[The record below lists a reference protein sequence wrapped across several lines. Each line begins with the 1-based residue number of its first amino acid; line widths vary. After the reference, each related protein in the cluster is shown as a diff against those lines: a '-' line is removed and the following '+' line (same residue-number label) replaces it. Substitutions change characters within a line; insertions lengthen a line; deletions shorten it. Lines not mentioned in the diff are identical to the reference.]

1 MNEWAIDAIDD
12 IAKDDPLRLLDL
24 ENDTQVLL
32 SKIPGAKSETERARS
47 NFNKLIYKE
56 PKPLDEHILEA
67 AGRAIPN
74 VAAVGASPLL
84 KIGKSI
90 IVKAGKDFVKKAATK
105 NIKRNAIEKAQKKLD
120 KTLIKAITNRFNPN
134 SMTHYKIAKASNKL
148 TGDAKEALQSF
159 DTSVDRVIRERLEKM
174 PGDLTLRYQVMLQE
188 APRIAKSTN
197 IDEGTIVRAIKNEA
211 NDLYRKPLLEK
222 LNFKAKIGNDAAANP
237 DLYKGLSDEKKVAL
251 YKSRKAEN
259 SSINKSAV
267 YDNTGITRAVQAADV
282 NIPTDVIKD
291 ASIREIVAHAPRAI
305 DMLKDSVEKPVIE
318 NKEFKQFLFDKP
330 PETSPIKDVLED
342 ILGVDY
348 YNPNRW
354 RQEDVEWLLNEAQ
367 KEGLLSDDSWKQWS
381 PRQKVYKMREIVE
394 SPMAI
399 TFMKGIRE

>member
-1 MNEWAIDAIDD
+1 MNEWAIDTIDD

-84 KIGKSI
+84 KIGKST

-120 KTLIKAITNRFNPN
+120 ETLVKAVTRRFNPSN
-134 SMTHYKIAKASNKL
+134 MTHYKIAKASNKL
-148 TGDAKEALQSF
+148 TGDAKEVLQSF

-197 IDEGTIVRAIKNEA
+197 IDERTIVRAIKNEA

-222 LNFKAKIGNDAAANP
+222 LNFKVKMDNDAAANP

-282 NIPTDVIKD
+282 NIPTDAIKD

-330 PETSPIKDVLED
+330 PETSPIKDVLKD